1 VLRST
6 EAETVMRH
14 LVFAAA
20 LALCPVLAA
29 AADSPDW
36 AYPVTPRPEP
46 ADNLILKQ
54 VPRPPI
60 SCVSSM
66 T

>member
-1 VLRST
+1 
-6 EAETVMRH
+6 MRH

>member
-1 VLRST
+1 
-6 EAETVMRH
+6 MRH
-14 LVFAAA
+14 LIFAAA

-54 VPRPPI
+54 EADLNIPVQHVTF
-60 SCVSSM
+60 CHQF
-66 T
+66 

>member
-1 VLRST
+1 
-6 EAETVMRH
+6 MRH
-14 LVFAAA
+14 LVFAVA

-60 SCVSSM
+60 SYASS
-66 T
+66 TT